1 MSNIPNVMKRP
12 LVIFA
17 IILVWEIAAMLA
29 NTPLILPRFTETA
42 MSFVDAIVSKD
53 GRLISYV
60 METSKSLFTGFAI
73 GSIIGTILS
82 IIATTNKIGE
92 EFVVTTASAFAPLP
106 AVAVFPLALM
116 WFGISYSSVI
126 FISAFA
132 TVFPLAVSMSQGF
145 RSVSE
150 TYKNVGR
157 NVGMSRI
164 GLTCWILIPAS
175 LPSILSGLR
184 TGFSNS
190 FRALVAVEMVI
201 GTATGAGGLGWFV
214 MSSKQNLDI
223 PLVYAGII
231 SIMIVGLSF
240 EALFGYLEKKTV
252 RKWGMLNH

>member
-1 MSNIPNVMKRP
+1 MRRP
-12 LVIFA
+12 LVILA
-17 IILVWEIAAMLA
+17 IIVIWEVGALLA
-29 NTPLILPRFTETA
+29 QTPLIFPRFSDTVVA
-42 MSFVDAIVSKD
+42 FVDAIVSKD

-60 METSKSLFTGFAI
+60 WETSKSLFSGFAI
-73 GSIIGTILS
+73 GAAVSSILTVL
-82 IIATTNKIGE
+82 ATTNKIGE
-92 EFVVTTASAFAPLP
+92 EFLVTTASAFAPLP

-164 GLTCWILIPAS
+164 GLTCRILIPAS

-240 EALFGYLEKKTV
+240 EALFAYIERKTV
-252 RKWGMLNH
+252 RKWGMLNQ